1 MTPTAIT
8 TSAYTDTP
16 GLVGTGYYTVKAVDL
31 SNNVSAGAALA
42 VERDI
47 AFRGSTTAS
56 NGSTAGITVARP
68 STAAAGDVLLAT
80 IDVLGAPTISTPTG
94 WALVQTDASG
104 TTLRQSTYV
113 HVVASSEP
121 SSYSWTFGS
130 AQAATAVIAA
140 YGGVD
145 TVAPVDVHGGQA
157 NASSTSIT
165 APSVTT
171 MVPDTLLVVASGN
184 ANNGTITQASGLVEQ
199 GEIALSSGTRKVA
212 TETAD
217 QIRSTTGATGARV
230 ATTTKAAV
238 SIGQAIALRPSTAP
252 PPQAAVP
259 TVPQNVSATAVV
271 GSIKLAWSTPSSD
284 GGAPITNYRIY
295 RGTTSGG
302 ESLLTTVGN
311 TTNYVDSAVTTG
323 SSYFYRVAAVNSVGE
338 GPQSAEVSAA
348 PITVTVPGPPQN
360 LTAAAAKPRGVGMS
374 WSAPASNGGSTITG
388 YRVYRSTASGQETL
402 LTTVGV
408 VTSYTDTLTT
418 SGVRYYYKV
427 LAFSSAGDGALSN
440 EATAIAR

>member
-1 MTPTAIT
+1 MI
-8 TSAYTDTP
+8 D
-16 GLVGTGYYTVKAVDL
+16 GV
-31 SNNVSAGAALA
+31 AALPRNA
-42 VERDI
+42 EVAEQFDLL
-47 AFRGSTTAS
+47 ADLLELEGAESFRVLAY
-56 NGSTAGITVARP
+56 RR
-68 STAAAGDVLLAT
+68 AAARMRDTSGSIAQLALDGRAKELQGIGKT
-80 IDVLGAPTISTPTG
+80 IEEKI
-94 WALVQTDASG
+94 VQ
-104 TTLRQSTYV
+104 
-113 HVVASSEP
+113 
-121 SSYSWTFGS
+121 
-130 AQAATAVIAA
+130 I
-140 YGGVD
+140 
-145 TVAPVDVHGGQA
+145 
-157 NASSTSIT
+157 
-165 APSVTT
+165 
-171 MVPDTLLVVASGN
+171 
-184 ANNGTITQASGLVEQ
+184 VEQ